1 MHNGLKTSK
10 YLFILVFQGCYNE
23 ALQTGRLNQQE
34 LIVLQFCGWK
44 SDKGHQQGCNP
55 SGGSRGES
63 LSLSFPI
70 PRGCLHPLAQGP
82 FLHLQ
87 SRQYWCLSDSSL
99 SSPISDHSWG
109 KFSAFKRNLHTVFH
123 SGGLIYIPTNSA
135 QGFQLLH
142 IFSNIC
148 SLLSFW

>member
-1 MHNGLKTSK
+1 MAALDLGCCMQAFSSCGERGLLLGRSVWAFHCGAFSCCRAQATGHVGFSSCGPQAK
-10 YLFILVFQGCYNE
+10 LLQGMWNLCGPGME
-23 ALQTGRLNQQE
+23 PVSAALAGR
-34 LIVLQFCGWK
+34 F
-44 SDKGHQQGCNP
+44 
-55 SGGSRGES
+55 
-63 LSLSFPI
+63 LSTAP
-70 PRGCLHPLAQGP
+70 P
-82 FLHLQ
+82 
-87 SRQYWCLSDSSL
+87 
-99 SSPISDHSWG
+99 G